1 MSEYPNPA
9 LRSILTRT
17 IVPFVPVWLFGTV
30 LALLLAQ
37 FGLVGANLALARVED
52 FLLVYSLLVVALVGL
67 LAYYQYTSTPA
78 RIAIGVD
85 GLLAWHG
92 ADAIAKVVALPF
104 GQIRTVVGRGLFGY
118 RVEGRPASSPSGPIA
133 WLNLT
138 PENAERVAA
147 AWLAWKARETDSEP
161 PFPGIAAAPAWS
173 D

>member
-9 LRSILTRT
+9 LRSILLRT

-37 FGLVGANLALARVED
+37 LGLVRSALAVGRVED
-52 FLLVYSLLVVALVGL
+52 FLLVYSTLVVALVGL
-67 LAYYQYTSTPA
+67 LAFYQYRSTPG

-92 ADAIAKVVALPF
+92 SETGASVVALPF
-104 GQIRTVVGRGLFGY
+104 EQLRTVVGRGLFGY
-118 RVEGRPASSPSGPIA
+118 RVEGRPASAPRGPIA

-147 AWLAWKARETDSEP
+147 AWLAWKAREAEPEP
-161 PFPGIAAAPAWS
+161 PFLGIAASPAWR

>member
-1 MSEYPNPA
+1 MPEYANPA
-9 LRSILTRT
+9 LRSILVRT
-17 IVPFVPVWLFGTV
+17 TVPFVPVWLFGTV

-37 FGLVGANLALARVED
+37 LGLVGSALAVSRIED
-52 FLLVYSLLVVALVGL
+52 FLLVYSVLVIALVAL
-67 LAYYQYTSTPA
+67 LAYYQYRSTPG

-92 ADAIAKVVALPF
+92 SETGEGVVALPF
-104 GQIRTVVGRGLFGY
+104 DQVRTVVGRGLFGY
-118 RVEGRPASSPSGPIA
+118 RVEGRASSAASGPIA

-147 AWLAWKARETDSEP
+147 AWLAWKAREAEP
-161 PFPGIAAAPAWS
+161 EAPFLGIAASPAWR